1 MKNQQ
6 AEKRLMQFLIVLT
19 AIGFYS
25 MAQAQRV
32 NHPVQLR
39 LNEAQ
44 TVVEIETVGKCANDN
59 HNGCIE
65 VAHGTQGRLNFTL
78 VGNNANQCNRPDGK
92 KWEIGEAYLGGK
104 GSLTK
109 PDSWGG
115 FQNDSKVKADFNFVN
130 ATTGQ
135 LKKESG
141 SNSNSIV
148 IFDENMALEWYNI
161 WYKVTIVC
169 VDSDGNT
176 VGELVADPRIKNGG
190 RQ

>member
-1 MKNQQ
+1 MKNQLTK
-6 AEKRLMQFLIVLT
+6 KRLMQFLIVLT
-19 AIGFYS
+19 ALGFYS

-32 NHPVQLR
+32 NHPVQLW

-44 TVVEIETVGKCANDN
+44 TVVKFKGVGGCTNDN
-59 HNGCIE
+59 HSGCIE
-65 VAHGTQGRLNFTL
+65 VAHGTQGRLKFTL
-78 VGNNANQCNRPDGK
+78 AGDNTSQCNRPGGE
-92 KWEIGEAYLGGK
+92 KWEVGEAYLGGK

-109 PDSWGG
+109 PNSWGG
-115 FQNDSKVKADFNFVN
+115 FQSDSEVKADFNFVD

-141 SNSNSIV
+141 SNANSIV
-148 IFDENMALEWYNI
+148 VFDENMALEWYNI

-169 VDSDGNT
+169 VDSGGEPVD
-176 VGELVADPRIKNGG
+176 ELVADPRIKNGG

>member
-6 AEKRLMQFLIVLT
+6 AKNWLIQFLVVLT

-32 NHPVQLR
+32 PHPAQLR

-65 VAHGTQGRLNFTL
+65 VAQGTQGSLKFTL
-78 VGNNANQCNRPDGK
+78 VGNNVNQCNRPGGK

-109 PDSWGG
+109 PNSWGG
-115 FQNDSKVKADFNFVN
+115 FQSDSEVKADFNFVN

-141 SNSNSIV
+141 SNANSIV
-148 IFDENMALEWYNI
+148 VFDENMALNWYNI
-161 WYKVTIVC
+161 WYKVTILC
-169 VDSDGNT
+169 VDSDGEP
-176 VGELVADPRIKNGG
+176 VDKLVADPRIKNGG

>member
-1 MKNQQ
+1 MNNQQ
-6 AEKRLMQFLIVLT
+6 TKIRMMQLLVVLT
-19 AIGFYS
+19 ATACFS

-32 NHPVQLR
+32 NHPAQLR

-65 VAHGTQGRLNFTL
+65 VAQGTQGILKFTL
-78 VGNNANQCNRPDGK
+78 VGNNANQCNRPGGK

-104 GSLTK
+104 SSLTK
-109 PDSWGG
+109 PGSWGG
-115 FQNDSKVKADFNFVN
+115 FQNDSEVKADFNFVN

-190 RQ
+190 RS

>member
-6 AEKRLMQFLIVLT
+6 AKNWLIQFLVVLA

-32 NHPVQLR
+32 PHPAQLR

-65 VAHGTQGRLNFTL
+65 VAQGTQGRLKFTL
-78 VGNNANQCNRPDGK
+78 VGENANQCNLPGGN

-109 PDSWGG
+109 PNSWGG
-115 FQNDSKVKADFNFVN
+115 FQSDSEVKADFNFVN

-135 LKKESG
+135 LQKEAG

-148 IFDENMALEWYNI
+148 IFDENMALNWYNI
-161 WYKVTIVC
+161 WYKVTVVC
-169 VDSDGNT
+169 VDNHGNA

-190 RQ
+190 R

>member
-1 MKNQQ
+1 MKNQRVT
-6 AEKRLMQFLIVLT
+6 KRLMQFLIVLA

-25 MAQAQRV
+25 VAQAQRV

-39 LNEAQ
+39 LDNTQ
-44 TVVEIETVGKCANDN
+44 TVVEFKTVGKCANNN

-65 VAHGTQGRLNFTL
+65 VKQGTQGRLKFTL
-78 VGNNANQCNRPDGK
+78 VADNTSQCKLPGGK

-109 PDSWGG
+109 PNSWGG
-115 FQNDSKVKADFNFVN
+115 FQNDSEVKADFNFVDP
-130 ATTGQ
+130 ATGL
-135 LKKESG
+135 LKKEAG
-141 SNSNSIV
+141 SNANSIV

-161 WYKVTIVC
+161 WYKLTIVC
-169 VDSDGNT
+169 VDSAGET

-190 RQ
+190 RL